1 MKILHEINKIGIC
14 FIFMTIIEMFGKN
27 GALVQPNF
35 FIFTDKY
42 SHLILETQSV
52 LEIVENI
59 QQNSTL
65 YC

>member
-1 MKILHEINKIGIC
+1 
-14 FIFMTIIEMFGKN
+14 MTIIEMFGKN